1 MRTAAAL
8 ILLPLASLAVVLY
21 ALADGVAGCAG

>member
-8 ILLPLASLAVVLY
+8 ILLPLASLAVVLC
-21 ALADGVAGCAG
+21 ALAERVGRAAC